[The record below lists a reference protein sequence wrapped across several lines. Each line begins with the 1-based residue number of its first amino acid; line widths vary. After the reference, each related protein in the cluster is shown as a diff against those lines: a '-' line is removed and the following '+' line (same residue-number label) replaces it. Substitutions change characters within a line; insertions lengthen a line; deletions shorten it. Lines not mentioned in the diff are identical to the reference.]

1 MSIDA
6 LTQAKS
12 TLEGVRGA
20 LGIYS
25 KTEVDMTLG
34 MLDRA
39 IANYTDLDAIC
50 QDLQE
55 MTYTQAMRIAEL
67 EAKLLDKQQF
77 TNVVNPSIH
86 AGSGEKI
93 DEKHNFHH
101 GGIEQKPYGYLKLS
115 NGKFYVEVVGV
126 PDLDC
131 NPDYLPLHT
140 HPQPKQEPVAWQVY
154 PFDYG
159 IGHEGVYARTDRLEQ
174 VEAWK
179 RKGWNVQPLYTHP
192 YASQPKG
199 QA

>member
-67 EAKLLDKQQF
+67 EAKLAEKQSDS
-77 TNVVNPSIH
+77 V
-86 AGSGEKI
+86 
-93 DEKHNFHH
+93 
-101 GGIEQKPYGYLKLS
+101 
-115 NGKFYVEVVGV
+115 
-126 PDLDC
+126 
-131 NPDYLPLHT
+131 
-140 HPQPKQEPVAWQVY
+140 EPVAWFREEDDEKIY
-154 PFDYG
+154 
-159 IGHEGVYARTDRLEQ
+159 YATK
-174 VEAWK
+174 AWDDCL
-179 RKGWNVQPLYTHP
+179 PLYTHP
-192 YASQPKG
+192 QPRSNHD
-199 QA
+199 